1 MRRDARTPQEVLEE
15 MMDDQPG
22 SQCAGVDGSCDDRLV
37 LVGEVKRLRAQLDA
51 QQILIERQSLD
62 AEDAVRY
69 IEELEQERD
78 DLRLG
83 DMEKI
88 FRYPIFATFPGDES
102 GVRRALTE
110 GKPLADAIGEAG
122 RAGAIWTSGSGSCTR
137 RTS

>member
-78 DLRLG
+78 DLRLELSG
-83 DMEKI
+83 WDDLLELQRKREQPWVERWQQETGKADTLPDYGEFLGWLIAKLDEK
-88 FRYPIFATFPGDES
+88 A
-102 GVRRALTE
+102 
-110 GKPLADAIGEAG
+110 
-122 RAGAIWTSGSGSCTR
+122 
-137 RTS
+137 